1 MRFIT
6 LKNNKVVAIRQG
18 QSMVEGEIQ
27 SDIGELGQI
36 LVDGV
41 FVDAP
46 VEPITPQPSIEEQ
59 LTEIKEQNLILM
71 DALATVFE
79 EILGGI

>member
-6 LKNNKVVAIRQG
+6 LKDNKIVGIREAREIVQG
-18 QSMVEGEIQ
+18 EVQ